1 MRYFV
6 KKSTVIMLIA
16 LFALAALFFAACGDR
31 NEVVDIDVNTPVPEF
46 PEETVSYVIETEP
59 PQGWVM
65 PTMAPEHTL
74 EPGATPA
81 PATPVPTQ
89 EVIPDGYMSMWEKT
103 RLVNFKHR
111 LADDF
116 VPHDMVNAME
126 FFKGVAECK
135 LDTTKIQYEVAVHA
149 KEMFRAA
156 ANEGVPHQFR
166 INNAYRTMN
175 LQWQM
180 WNERLAQNPSYG
192 ANPYLYPVGTMPGN
206 ASEHCAG
213 LALDITCVNYPY
225 TDNGFGNTAEGKWL
239 RENAHRF
246 GFILRYPAEKAN
258 ITGVHFESWHF
269 RYVGKELSEIIHSK
283 GVCLEEY
290 YGEIPEVTVATPR
303 PVSPV
308 PTAANGTPRPT
319 SAPTQSST
327 AAPTAR
333 PTAVPTPAPTQS
345 STPAPTSQSSY
356 EPTAAPTA
364 APVTDTPGPIATE
377 TPTGEPSHA
386 PTTAPTAAP
395 TAAPTEKPTEAPT
408 PKPTEAPTPKPT
420 EAPTPKPTAAPTP
433 KPTEA
438 PDPTEGGE
446 P

>member
-1 MRYFV
+1 MRFSV
-6 KKSTVIMLIA
+6 KKSTVVMLIA
-16 LFALAALFFAACGDR
+16 LLAIAALLFAACGGR
-31 NEVVDIDVNTPVPEF
+31 NEVIDVDAQTPEPEF

-59 PQGWVM
+59 PGGWFM
-65 PTMAPEHTL
+65 PTMAPEHTP

-89 EVIPDGYMSMWEKT
+89 EVIPEGYMSMWEKT

-156 ANEGVPHQFR
+156 ANEGVPHSYR

-192 ANPYLYPVGTMPGN
+192 ANPYKYPVGTMPGN

-225 TDNGFGNTAEGKWL
+225 TDNGFGNTAEGRWL

-269 RYVGKELSEIIHSK
+269 RYVGKELSGIIHSR
-283 GVCLEEY
+283 GICLEEY
-290 YGEIPEVTVATPR
+290 YGEIPEVSFATPR
-303 PVSPV
+303 PATAAPDRTPA
-308 PTAANGTPRPT
+308 PTAAPTPRLT
-319 SAPTQSST
+319 S
-327 AAPTAR
+327 APTAR
-333 PTAVPTPAPTQS
+333 PTYAPTPAPT
-345 STPAPTSQSSY
+345 AVPTGL
-356 EPTAAPTA
+356 PTA
-364 APVTDTPGPIATE
+364 V
-377 TPTGEPSHA
+377 PTGL
-386 PTTAPTAAP
+386 P
-395 TAAPTEKPTEAPT
+395 TAAPTEAPTQTPASDTAAPQITPAPTQAPT
-408 PKPTEAPTPKPT
+408 PKPTEAPTP
-420 EAPTPKPTAAPTP
+420 APTP

-438 PDPTEGGE
+438 PTPRPTEAPTPLPTAQPTPKPTEAPAPTGAVE